1 MLTRTQVVALWVDKD
16 VDENLKIAQKSGH
29 SRFPVCQESLD
40 NVLGMVL
47 IKEWLWQIQ
56 ALGEKSSFQPL
67 IRPVLTFF
75 STDAF
80 AYNDGAFSLV
90 TPAPRGRH

>member
-1 MLTRTQVVALWVDKD
+1 MALWADKS
-16 VDENLKIAQKSGH
+16 VDENLRIAQKSGH

-56 ALGEKSSFQPL
+56 ALGEKVFVSAADPPCPDLFPQ
-67 IRPVLTFF
+67 
-75 STDAF
+75 
-80 AYNDGAFSLV
+80 
-90 TPAPRGRH
+90 